1 MSRILLAIMVTL
13 VLLTVGCSKV
23 VQSLD
28 QVRTDNKKAYEKAKT
43 LPDLEIP
50 PGLSTESIVD
60 RMVVPEGGQVAR
72 FSTYQERNSQSSDT
86 GSGNENENHAVK
98 LLDNEHSV
106 TLSSSLIFA
115 WPRLKSF
122 TEAQGYVLDLD
133 DVELGIMETGWKFDS
148 KIKREKI
155 KIFGEDGLNSA
166 TLFVALETQE
176 LVSQG
181 DNLDWQRQP
190 RKVESER
197 AFVDKLFAY
206 MQPEPEDVLEP
217 QQIGI
222 SKIDENNP
230 SALPG
235 FVGVVPNTDLRVAS
249 RETDVS
255 QLINVG
261 AGKVYLALRLSYDE
275 SWKTIGVALENG
287 GVEIKNTDKSRGVYV
302 ISKRPRVDSD
312 QNEKSGIWRKM
323 AFWKKDK
330 QREFQISLTGVADKT
345 EVVVLNSDGRWVT
358 GVESDNLL
366 QMLHDSVNLGSR

>member
-13 VLLTVGCSKV
+13 ALLTVGCSKI

-28 QVRTDNKKAYEKAKT
+28 QVRTDNKKAYERAKT

-50 PGLSTESIVD
+50 PGLSTEAIND

-86 GSGNENENHAVK
+86 GSGNGSEKHAVK

-106 TLSSSLIFA
+106 TLFSSLISA

-122 TEAQGYVLDLD
+122 TEGQGYALDLD
-133 DVELGIMETGWKFDS
+133 DVELGIMETGWKFDT

-197 AFVDKLFAY
+197 VFVDKLFAY
-206 MQPEPEDVLEP
+206 MQPEDVLEP

-222 SKIDENNP
+222 SKIDA
-230 SALPG
+230 SDSGALSG
-235 FVGVVPNTDLRVAS
+235 FGAVVPNADVRVAS

-255 QLINVG
+255 QLVNVG
-261 AGKVYLALRLSYDE
+261 AGKVYLALKLSYDE

-287 GVEIKNTDKSRGVYV
+287 GIKVKSTDKSRGFYV
-302 ISKRPRVDSD
+302 ISKRPRVDPG
-312 QNEKSGIWRKM
+312 QNEKSGVWRKM

-358 GVESDNLL
+358 GAESDNLL
-366 QMLHDSVNLGSR
+366 QMLHDSVNRGSR